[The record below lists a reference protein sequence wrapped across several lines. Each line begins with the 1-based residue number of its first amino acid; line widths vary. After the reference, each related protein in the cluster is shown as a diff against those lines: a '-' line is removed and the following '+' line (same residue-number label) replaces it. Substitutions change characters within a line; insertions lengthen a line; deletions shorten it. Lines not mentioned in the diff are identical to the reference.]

1 MSDNYNVYVNDDT
14 EPNVSVSADSDVSAL
29 VDDDSNVVLDVEED
43 AGALLNADINDEELV
58 DVPIEETIGEL
69 GADHRRLLHRD
80 AADQH
85 PMSAITGLTD
95 SLTGLQNTIDSGL
108 ISVETSVSDVT
119 LLANGKNTVYHSSTM
134 PTGGEYKV
142 GDTWFN
148 SSESYCMYKWDGS
161 NWIREQFGN
170 GAFANASIWNATIQ
184 DGAITNAKIEDAT
197 IENGKI
203 KDATIESAKI
213 SSLNGDK
220 ITANSLTIGKMASDV
235 TDAIS
240 AAGNTASNYIT
251 TISGR
256 DGICVHDV
264 NDTSN
269 YVNLNSN
276 GMGVF
281 AGGSLTTSISSSGMN
296 VYVNDTSVA
305 SFGSSGVNLY
315 GNGYLGASIT
325 LSGVNLYAGGS
336 LGASLTSSGMTL
348 YASDTSIAY
357 FGSTIRLGESKKNR
371 IEISSS
377 KVDFYNSSNA
387 KILSVES
394 VREWDSHLEIYR
406 NYAKLSSSE
415 QIQLYDDLYVNGEI
429 QAEDVTAAGDIFAS
443 GTLYCDGVATFG
455 SHIKPESSSN
465 NCGTSSNPWSNCYVS
480 TYFAST
486 TEPSPHTQNYAV
498 AWYKTSSNNYVLCRP
513 SSSRKWK
520 KDIEPISD
528 AIADPKKLYDLRV
541 VQFRY
546 KDKDADDPNNTK
558 YNPTALDVGFIAEEV
573 AEAYPLGA
581 VINEDGEPDDW
592 FPRRIIPPML
602 ALIQEQNKRIEEL
615 ERRMS

>member
-184 DGAITNAKIEDAT
+184 DGAITNAKIANAT

-203 KDATIESAKI
+203 KDATIEGAKIKDATITNAKI
-213 SSLNGDK
+213 SSLSGDK

-240 AAGNTASNYIT
+240 TAGATATSYLT
-251 TISGR
+251 YISGR
-256 DGICVHDV
+256 TGICVHEAS
-264 NDTSN
+264 DTSN
-269 YVNLNSN
+269 YVNLNASGMSVYTGGTKSLGIANNAVSFYDTYGVNVGNIFLENVTSTYKSMSFSVVNSTSDPTYYAGLSVRTKGTNNGALVALTAQTSN
-276 GMGVF
+276 
-281 AGGSLTTSISSSGMN
+281 ASSSSLN
-296 VYVNDTSVA
+296 INESEFVA
-305 SFGSSGVNLY
+305 TAGSAYNFFKLN
-315 GNGYLGASIT
+315 NGAF
-325 LSGVNLYAGGS
+325 
-336 LGASLTSSGMTL
+336 TSSEPYYVGSYKLLTKDTVTDSFTVNAKS
-348 YASDTSIAY
+348 YSSDTVRA
-357 FGSTIRLGESKKNR
+357 SKTGYKA
-371 IEISSS
+371 I
-377 KVDFYNSSNA
+377 
-387 KILSVES
+387 
-394 VREWDSHLEIYR
+394 
-406 NYAKLSSSE
+406 
-415 QIQLYDDLYVNGEI
+415 
-429 QAEDVTAAGDIFAS
+429 
-443 GTLYCDGVATFG
+443 GVIGWSYT
-455 SHIKPESSSN
+455 
-465 NCGTSSNPWSNCYVS
+465 GTSSTYCNMYVCYIDDSDKIHYGFRNLHESND
-480 TYFAST
+480 ASL
-486 TEPSPHTQNYAV
+486 SLV
-498 AWYKTSSNNYVLCRP
+498 FYVLYVA
-513 SSSRKWK
+513 SSQG
-520 KDIEPISD
+520 
-528 AIADPKKLYDLRV
+528 V
-541 VQFRY
+541 
-546 KDKDADDPNNTK
+546 
-558 YNPTALDVGFIAEEV
+558 
-573 AEAYPLGA
+573 
-581 VINEDGEPDDW
+581 
-592 FPRRIIPPML
+592 
-602 ALIQEQNKRIEEL
+602 
-615 ERRMS
+615 

>member
-170 GAFANASIWNATIQ
+170 GAFANASIWNATIR

-240 AAGNTASNYIT
+240 AAGETASNYIT
-251 TISGR
+251 TISGLN
-256 DGICVHDV
+256 GICVHDV

-281 AGGSLTTSISSSGMN
+281 AGGSLASSFS
-296 VYVNDTSVA
+296 
-305 SFGSSGVNLY
+305 SSGVNLY
-315 GNGYLGASIT
+315 SSGTRTLGITSDTISFYDTYGTNAGNIFLETVTSTYKSMSFSVVNNVSDPSSYYAGVSVRTKGTDNSALVTLTAKATSYLSSALNLTESSFGVSVGSSWHGFTLESGSFMSTEPYYLGSYKLLTIDKVT
-325 LSGVNLYAGGS
+325 DSFTVNAKSYS
-336 LGASLTSSGMTL
+336 
-348 YASDTSIAY
+348 SDTVSA
-357 FGSTIRLGESKKNR
+357 SKTGYKA
-371 IEISSS
+371 IGVVGWS
-377 KVDFYNSSNA
+377 KS
-387 KILSVES
+387 
-394 VREWDSHLEIYR
+394 
-406 NYAKLSSSE
+406 
-415 QIQLYDDLYVNGEI
+415 
-429 QAEDVTAAGDIFAS
+429 
-443 GTLYCDGVATFG
+443 
-455 SHIKPESSSN
+455 
-465 NCGTSSNPWSNCYVS
+465 GTSSTWCNMYNCYMDNNDQIHYGFRNLHES
-480 TYFAST
+480 SDASL
-486 TEPSPHTQNYAV
+486 SLV
-498 AWYKTSSNNYVLCRP
+498 FYVLYVA
-513 SSSRKWK
+513 SSQG
-520 KDIEPISD
+520 
-528 AIADPKKLYDLRV
+528 V
-541 VQFRY
+541 
-546 KDKDADDPNNTK
+546 
-558 YNPTALDVGFIAEEV
+558 
-573 AEAYPLGA
+573 
-581 VINEDGEPDDW
+581 
-592 FPRRIIPPML
+592 
-602 ALIQEQNKRIEEL
+602 
-615 ERRMS
+615 

>member
-197 IENGKI
+197 IEGAKI
-203 KDATIESAKI
+203 KDATITNAKI

-235 TDAIS
+235 TNAIS

-256 DGICVHDV
+256 SGICVHDA

-269 YVNLNSN
+269 YVNLNSS
-276 GMGVF
+276 GMGVYT
-281 AGGSLTTSISSSGMN
+281 GGDLAASFSSSGAN
-296 VYVNDTSVA
+296 
-305 SFGSSGVNLY
+305 
-315 GNGYLGASIT
+315 
-325 LSGVNLYAGGS
+325 
-336 LGASLTSSGMTL
+336 
-348 YASDTSIAY
+348 
-357 FGSTIRLGESKKNR
+357 
-371 IEISSS
+371 
-377 KVDFYNSSNA
+377 FYNSSYPTTPMTEIGLNSFIVRNPA
-387 KILSVES
+387 NNYYCKIDQGAINFYGLTSAEHAYIDHTGGRLTFSGTQLRMNGVVYS
-394 VREWDSHLEIYR
+394 GGGLTTAYKLLTIGTVADSF
-406 NYAKLSSSE
+406 N
-415 QIQLYDDLYVNGEI
+415 
-429 QAEDVTAAGDIFAS
+429 VTAGTYDSDTVSAS
-443 GTLYCDGVATFG
+443 KYGYKAVGIIGWEYT
-455 SHIKPESSSN
+455 
-465 NCGTSSNPWSNCYVS
+465 GTSSTYCNMFRCYIDDSDTIHYGFRNLHTSNDATLSITFYVL
-480 TYFAST
+480 YIAST
-486 TEPSPHTQNYAV
+486 QGV
-498 AWYKTSSNNYVLCRP
+498 
-513 SSSRKWK
+513 
-520 KDIEPISD
+520 
-528 AIADPKKLYDLRV
+528 
-541 VQFRY
+541 
-546 KDKDADDPNNTK
+546 
-558 YNPTALDVGFIAEEV
+558 
-573 AEAYPLGA
+573 
-581 VINEDGEPDDW
+581 
-592 FPRRIIPPML
+592 
-602 ALIQEQNKRIEEL
+602 
-615 ERRMS
+615 

>member
-148 SSESYCMYKWDGS
+148 SSESYCMYKWDGT

-170 GAFANASIWNATIQ
+170 GAFANASIWNATIR

-197 IENGKI
+197 IEGAKI
-203 KDATIESAKI
+203 KDATITNAKI

-235 TDAIS
+235 TSAIS
-240 AAGNTASNYIT
+240 SAGATASNYIT

-256 DGICVHDV
+256 SGICVHESG
-264 NDTSN
+264 DTSN
-269 YVNLNSN
+269 YLNLNSS
-276 GMGVF
+276 GIGV
-281 AGGSLTTSISSSGMN
+281 
-296 VYVNDTSVA
+296 
-305 SFGSSGVNLY
+305 
-315 GNGYLGASIT
+315 
-325 LSGVNLYAGGS
+325 YAGGS
-336 LGASLTSSGMTL
+336 KVASFAQTGGWGSMTIYSSGVYAADFSPNSISFYRGNVGTGALSEDSLILGDTINSVTIQKSGQGVRGVTILAPEGVSVNGAYKASGYKLLTIGTVTGDAMTIT
-348 YASDTSIAY
+348 AN
-357 FGSTIRLGESKKNR
+357 STNS
-371 IEISSS
+371 
-377 KVDFYNSSNA
+377 DFYNIQSPTGYTPIGIIGMSR
-387 KILSVES
+387 SG
-394 VREWDSHLEIYR
+394 
-406 NYAKLSSSE
+406 SSST
-415 QIQLYDDLYVNGEI
+415 YVNIYNWYLRGTTI
-429 QAEDVTAAGDIFAS
+429 YWAGRNLHTSDATVTP
-443 GTLYCDGVATFG
+443 TF
-455 SHIKPESSSN
+455 
-465 NCGTSSNPWSNCYVS
+465 
-480 TYFAST
+480 
-486 TEPSPHTQNYAV
+486 
-498 AWYKTSSNNYVLCRP
+498 YVLY
-513 SSSRKWK
+513 
-520 KDIEPISD
+520 
-528 AIADPKKLYDLRV
+528 IATTQGV
-541 VQFRY
+541 
-546 KDKDADDPNNTK
+546 
-558 YNPTALDVGFIAEEV
+558 
-573 AEAYPLGA
+573 
-581 VINEDGEPDDW
+581 
-592 FPRRIIPPML
+592 
-602 ALIQEQNKRIEEL
+602 
-615 ERRMS
+615 